1 MERGERMSVELLA
14 RIRVVRAELDEI
26 GRLVRAIG
34 TKAEQRELA
43 DLIETTNEVERKVEE
58 AK

>member
-1 MERGERMSVELLA
+1 MEELLA